1 MHRYLAAVAAL
12 ATLVAASAAAPP
24 TAVAASTGM
33 AWDSVMKFSLEGDA
47 SSQQPGSFDS
57 DYAAAS
63 AVQMPDQGGGG
74 GIFGQINKAKATAE
88 ATQQMMKTGSAQ
100 RHYIAGSK
108 ERSDNLFFQTATI
121 TDCSARTIT
130 TLDLRRKTYK
140 VESMD
145 SPSSGSGSSGG
156 GSGGSKFSDDGS
168 RIALMVTNTALGA
181 RNVGG
186 LPTNGY
192 RSDMTITTTKTS
204 GESQTEHGN
213 MVAYYSNDTSP
224 GLNCWG
230 GAGSGAAMGA
240 AGMAMMGKYSLIMR
254 AIAAHGLSSRFSFTQ
269 SGPPLP
275 AGKLAMFDAMTFNAQ
290 GHSVT
295 VSTENGNVRS
305 IAANDSAFS
314 IPADFTQQQ

>member
-12 ATLVAASAAAPP
+12 ATLVAASAGMPP
-24 TAVAASTGM
+24 VAVAAPTGI

-74 GIFGQINKAKATAE
+74 GIFGQINRAKAMAQ

-108 ERSDNLFFQTATI
+108 ERTDNLLFQTATI

-156 GSGGSKFSDDGS
+156 GSGGSRFSDDGS
-168 RIALMVTNTALGA
+168 RVAVAVTNTALGA
-181 RNVGG
+181 RDVGG

-192 RSDMTITTTKTS
+192 RSDMKITITKTS
-204 GESQTEHGN
+204 GESQTEQGN
-213 MVAYYSNDTSP
+213 MVAYYSNDASP
-224 GLNCWG
+224 GLSCPSAGFG
-230 GAGSGAAMGA
+230 GAGMGA
-240 AGMAMMGKYSLIMR
+240 GGMAMMGKYSLIMR
-254 AIAAHGLSSRFSFTQ
+254 AIAAHGLSSRFSLTQ

-275 AGKLAMFDAMTFNAQ
+275 AGKLAMFDAITFDAQ
-290 GHSVT
+290 GHPVT

-305 IAANDSAFS
+305 IAATDSAFS
-314 IPADFTQQQ
+314 IPTDFTQQQ